1 MASSGLTTSG
11 FSGTQTTSANKTSDI
26 KIEKPVT
33 QDSAKEQ
40 KAPTLTSGLPKA
52 KRSSFAARKEDPALL
67 DKLNSDES
75 GTAGQ
80 VNGVSSFIDGYL
92 RINKRR
98 YGRRGPYVR
107 NYLR

>member
-11 FSGTQTTSANKTSDI
+11 FTGTQSTAANKTSDI
-26 KIEKPVT
+26 KIEAPVKAE
-33 QDSAKEQ
+33 AKQEGP
-40 KAPTLTSGLPKA
+40 KITSELPKA

-67 DKLNSDES
+67 DKLNAEED

-80 VNGVSSFIDGYL
+80 INGVSSFIDGYL

-98 YGRRGPYVR
+98 YGRRGPYKR
-107 NYLR
+107 